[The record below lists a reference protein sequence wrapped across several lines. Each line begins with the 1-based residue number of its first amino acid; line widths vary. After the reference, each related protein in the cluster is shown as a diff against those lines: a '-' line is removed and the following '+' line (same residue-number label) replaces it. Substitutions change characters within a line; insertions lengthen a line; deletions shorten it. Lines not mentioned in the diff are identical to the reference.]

1 MFPEQQ
7 TTIMPEILKD
17 IIIAIIAALG
27 GGGATSLYNRKANR
41 NSIEIDNQH
50 KIILE
55 YQSYIEELKKQNCEI
70 REERDE
76 YRDQVGK
83 LWDEIHALNR
93 KVSELE
99 LALAKK

>member
-1 MFPEQQ
+1 
-7 TTIMPEILKD
+7 MPESIKD
-17 IIIAIIAALG
+17 IILALIGALG
-27 GGGATSLYNRKANR
+27 GGGLMSFYNRKANR
-41 NSIEIDNQH
+41 NTIEIDNQH